1 MGAKLA
7 EVTLHIDEDT
17 SHDER
22 ESFRDVLLAM
32 DGIMAAAY
40 HDEKPHLMLIEYNPD
55 VIHSIEF
62 VNAAK
67 KHGLHAELIGF

>member
-1 MGAKLA
+1 MDTKLA

-17 SHDER
+17 SHDKR
-22 ESFRDVLLAM
+22 ENFRDVLLAM
-32 DGIMAAAY
+32 DGVMAAAY

-55 VIHSIEF
+55 VIQSIEF
-62 VNAAK
+62 VNTAK

>member
-1 MGAKLA
+1 MNTKLA

-22 ESFRDVLLAM
+22 ESFRNVLLAM
-32 DGIMAAAY
+32 DGVMAAAY

-55 VIHSIEF
+55 ATNSIEF

-67 KHGLHAELIGF
+67 VHGRRAELIGL

>member
-1 MGAKLA
+1 MDIKLA

-22 ESFRDVLLAM
+22 ENFRDTLLAM
-32 DGIMAAAY
+32 DGVLAASY

-55 VIHSIEF
+55 AVNSIEF
-62 VNAAK
+62 VKAAK
-67 KHGLHAELIGF
+67 KHDLHAELIGF